1 MLQSMDLTEHLD
13 QFTEEIEIRY
23 VAAGLLMVIG
33 LALISGTQL
42 SQASADGD
50 RINVN
55 LTVDYRNSVD
65 SEIVNVNNSS
75 SAFQVLNQT
84 YDVGYSESSYG
95 YFITSI
101 NCVSGNESNYW
112 VYEVNGETPEV
123 GAGQYS
129 LEENDDLRF
138 SLMTQNESM
147 EATG

>member
-1 MLQSMDLTEHLD
+1 MDLTKRLD

-23 VAAGLLMVIG
+23 VAAGLLIVLG

-42 SQASADGD
+42 SQESAEGD
-50 RINVN
+50 QIQVN

-65 SEIVNVNNSS
+65 SQIIGVNNST
-75 SAFQVLNQT
+75 SAFQALNQT

-101 NCVSGNESNYW
+101 NGVSGNESNYW
-112 VYEVNGETPEV
+112 IYEVNGETPEV

-129 LEENDDLRF
+129 LGDNDYLKF

>member
-1 MLQSMDLTEHLD
+1 MDLTEHLD
-13 QFTEEIEIRY
+13 RFTEEIEIRY

-50 RINVN
+50 QIQVN
-55 LTVDYRNSVD
+55 LTVDYRD
-65 SEIVNVNNSS
+65 SIDSQIVSVNNFS
-75 SAFQVLNQT
+75 SAFQALNQT
-84 YDVGYSESSYG
+84 YDVGYNESSYG

-101 NCVSGNESNYW
+101 NGVSGNESNYW
-112 VYEVNGETPEV
+112 IYEVNGETPEV
-123 GAGQYS
+123 GSGQYS
-129 LEENDDLRF
+129 LEEDDELRF

>member
-1 MLQSMDLTEHLD
+1 MDLTEHLD
-13 QFTEEIEIRY
+13 RFTKEIEIRY

-50 RINVN
+50 QINVN
-55 LTVDYRNSVD
+55 LTVDYRDSVD
-65 SEIVNVNNSS
+65 SQIVSVNNSS
-75 SAFQVLNQT
+75 SAFHALNQT

-101 NCVSGNESNYW
+101 NGVSGNDSNYW
-112 VYEVNGETPEV
+112 IYEVNGETPEV
-123 GAGQYS
+123 GSGQYS
-129 LEENDDLRF
+129 LEEDDELRF
-138 SLMTQNESM
+138 GLMTQNESM

>member
-1 MLQSMDLTEHLD
+1 MDLTEHLD
-13 QFTEEIEIRY
+13 RFTEKIEIRY
-23 VAAGLLMVIG
+23 VAAGLLIVIG

-50 RINVN
+50 QIQVN
-55 LTVDYRNSVD
+55 LTVDYRD
-65 SEIVNVNNSS
+65 SIDSQIVSVNNSS
-75 SAFQVLNQT
+75 SAFQALNQT

-101 NCVSGNESNYW
+101 NGVSGNESSYW
-112 VYEVNGETPEV
+112 IYDVNGETPEV
-123 GAGQYS
+123 GSGQYS
-129 LEENDDLRF
+129 LEEDDELRF